1 MPTDIP
7 APKAVEISPRLAFL
21 IIGMSERRGTE
32 EDGAL
37 DAGGAV
43 VEELA
48 IPGTRE
54 PRFAFVE
61 ELAAGG
67 IGNEARAATAG
78 GTLLEAAGTKP
89 LRARRSWRVSDMPGR
104 TERFFER
111 DIFGAIAV
119 GDSSD

>member
-1 MPTDIP
+1 M
-7 APKAVEISPRLAFL
+7 
-21 IIGMSERRGTE
+21 IGMSERRGTE
-32 EDGAL
+32 EDGAPEAG
-37 DAGGAV
+37 DAIV
-43 VEELA
+43 VELA
-48 IPGTRE
+48 APGTRE
-54 PRFAFVE
+54 PRFALIE

-104 TERFFER
+104 TERFFDR

-119 GDSSD
+119 EDSSD